1 MGLTGSQS
9 TDQAISGFIAGAS
22 STLLMHPFDVLKTK
36 MQVKENSKF
45 GLRNIIS
52 SIHRNEGIRGFYRGI
67 SPNFVG
73 ATVSWGMYFFW
84 YSHLKDMFR
93 TTTTKKLNALEHLTA
108 SAGAGITSINSGI
121 LTSLATNPV
130 WVVKTRVFT
139 QSPDDSNAY
148 KGVLDG
154 LSKIYKN
161 EGVKGFYR
169 GIIPALFGV
178 SHGAIQF
185 MAYEELKSLY
195 SHDSALKTIGLA
207 SVSKL
212 FATLFT
218 YPYQLVKA
226 RMQVESKY
234 VEHEYSSVYKSCIT
248 IYRNEGTLGFYKG
261 LGVNIARFTNPQ
273 PNYFKNSNGCFQ

>member
-195 SHDSALKTIGLA
+195 SHDSVL
-207 SVSKL
+207 
-212 FATLFT
+212 
-218 YPYQLVKA
+218 
-226 RMQVESKY
+226 
-234 VEHEYSSVYKSCIT
+234 
-248 IYRNEGTLGFYKG
+248 
-261 LGVNIARFTNPQ
+261 
-273 PNYFKNSNGCFQ
+273 YFNQ